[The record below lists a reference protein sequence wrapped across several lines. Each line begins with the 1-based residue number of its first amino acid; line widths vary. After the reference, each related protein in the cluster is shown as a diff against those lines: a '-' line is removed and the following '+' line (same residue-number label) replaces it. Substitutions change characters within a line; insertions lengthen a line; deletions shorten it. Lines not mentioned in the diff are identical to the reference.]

1 MYFKNLQP
9 YRLPADWAMS
19 AAGMAQQLARRP
31 FQSCGSQDAESRGWV
46 PPCPL
51 PGEPWSEA
59 DFVHVVGGQ
68 WLVCLQTETKILPSA
83 VVQQEAERRADEI
96 AQQQGFRLGRKQM
109 KELREQITSE
119 LLPRAFTRTRKV
131 FAWIDPAH
139 GWLVVDAP
147 SQSRAEDVLEAL
159 RQTLESLPLSLVRTV
174 LSPAIAMSGW
184 LANGEATQGLTIDQD
199 CTLQSVTDDRRT
211 VTYKNGID
219 DEQIREHLEA
229 GKLPTKLAL
238 TFDDRLSFVLTDA
251 LELKRLEFLDVVKEQ
266 VDQGDAAADAQSIFD
281 AQFTLMTAECVRL
294 LSRLADALGGELT
307 KEQ

>member
-9 YRLPADWAMS
+9 YRLPAGWAMS
-19 AAGMAQQLARRP
+19 AAGLAQQIAKRP
-31 FQSCGSQDAESRGWV
+31 FQPCCSHDAESSGWV
-46 PPCPL
+46 PPCSP
-51 PGEPWSEA
+51 PGEPYSED
-59 DFVHVVGGQ
+59 DFVHAVGGQ
-68 WLVCLQTETKILPSA
+68 WLVCLQTETKILPTA
-83 VVQQEAERRADEI
+83 VVQQEAERRADET
-96 AQQQGFRLGRKQM
+96 AQQQGFRLGRKHM

-131 FAWIDPAH
+131 FAWIDPAN

-159 RQTLESLPLSLVRTV
+159 RQTLDSLPLSLVRTV

-184 LANGEATQGLTIDQD
+184 LEGGEAHDGFTIAQD

-219 DEQIREHLEA
+219 DEQIREHIAA

-238 TFDDRLSFVLTDA
+238 TFDDRLSFVLTDR
-251 LELKRLEFLDVVKEQ
+251 LELKRLEFLDVIKEQ
-266 VDQGDAAADAQSIFD
+266 VDQGDSDADAQSVFD
-281 AQFTLMTAECVRL
+281 AEFTLMSAECARL
-294 LSRLADALGGELT
+294 LSCLTDALGGELT